1 MDWSTGTTLLTMRPP
16 ENVRRVSVWSEGPVG
31 SLKPTPTETLPF
43 LQESGSR
50 TQRRA
55 VSEESLI
62 AFEWVTE
69 RSITTRLASR
79 IGFDREAMKYGTLA
93 LMLVR
98 WLRL

>member
-1 MDWSTGTTLLTMRPP
+1 MPRCQPCCHPTAPANAENPLHHKGSASAP
-16 ENVRRVSVWSEGPVG
+16 ENC
-31 SLKPTPTETLPF
+31 TLPS
-43 LQESGSR
+43 LSAAKRPTSL
-50 TQRRA
+50 TPMA